1 MRKVLCFFMV
11 LVIGVS
17 MSFNLQA
24 QNKGAKLEVYYFHA
38 TNRCPT
44 CNAIEDNALKV
55 LNETYKSQI
64 ANGTVKFT
72 SFNLDDKANEALVK
86 KYEISFSTLLII
98 KKAGAKELKSD
109 LTDMAF
115 QYARTNPTKYASLL
129 KAEID
134 KNLK

>member
-1 MRKVLCFFMV
+1 MKKLVFSLMLLVFSFFMV
-11 LVIGVS
+11 SG
-17 MSFNLQA
+17 LQA
-24 QNKGAKLEVYYFHA
+24 QTKAASLEVYYFHG

-44 CNAIEDNALKV
+44 CNAIESNAKKV
-55 LNETYKSQI
+55 LNDSYKSQI
-64 ANGTVKFT
+64 ANGTIKFT

-98 KKAGAKELKSD
+98 KKTGAKEQKSD

-115 QYARTNPTKYASLL
+115 QYARTNPAKYANLL
-129 KAEID
+129 KAELD